1 VGISGKPSP
10 LRVVLMLVVFV
21 VAVGGVSLLAT
32 GAGRTTPVNHAAL
45 PVARVPPLLTC
56 EPDQLALAGPLNACA
71 SIDSAT
77 RSCDATAVGV
87 LAIFNLTSSAHHY
100 KLAINLTDFVGQR
113 VYALDEI
120 TSTVA
125 FRDDNGDE
133 WTSVAGSLTV
143 VDPEGRSGTINATLE
158 SSFSVLP
165 LRVVGRWSCG
175 GA

>member
-1 VGISGKPSP
+1 VSISAKPSP
-10 LRVVLMLVVFV
+10 LRVVLMLVVVV

-32 GAGRTTPVNHAAL
+32 GAGRTTPVNHAVL
-45 PVARVPPLLTC
+45 PVARTPAPLSC

-113 VYALDEI
+113 LYALDET

-125 FRDDNGDE
+125 FRDDNGYE
-133 WTSVAGSLTV
+133 WRSVAGSLTV
-143 VDPEGRSGTINATLE
+143 VSPEGRSGTINATLE
-158 SSFSVLP
+158 SSSSVIP

>member
-1 VGISGKPSP
+1 
-10 LRVVLMLVVFV
+10 MLVVVV

-32 GAGRTTPVNHAAL
+32 GAGRTTPVSHKVL
-45 PVARVPPLLTC
+45 PVASIPALLNC

-125 FRDDNGDE
+125 FRDDKGSE
-133 WTSVAGSLTV
+133 WTSVAGTLTV

-158 SSFSVLP
+158 SSFSVIP
-165 LRVVGRWSCG
+165 LRVVGRWSCA

>member
-1 VGISGKPSP
+1 
-10 LRVVLMLVVFV
+10 MLVVV
-21 VAVGGVSLLAT
+21 AVAVGGVSLLAT
-32 GAGRTTPVNHAAL
+32 GAGRTTPVHHTVR
-45 PVARVPPLLTC
+45 PVAGAPALLSC
-56 EPDQLALAGPLNACA
+56 EPDQLALAGALDACA

-87 LAIFNLTSSAHHY
+87 LAIFNLTSAAHHY
-100 KLAINLTDFVGQR
+100 QLAINLTDFVGQR
-113 VYALDEI
+113 VYRLDEI

-125 FRDDNGDE
+125 FRDATGNE

-158 SSFSVLP
+158 SSFSVTP

-175 GA
+175 

>member
-1 VGISGKPSP
+1 MSISGKPSP
-10 LRVVLMLVVFV
+10 LSLVVMLVVVV

-45 PVARVPPLLTC
+45 PAVRIPAPLNC
-56 EPDQLALAGPLNACA
+56 EPDQLALAGPLNGCA

-77 RSCDATAVGV
+77 RSCGATAVGV
-87 LAIFNLTSSAHHY
+87 LDIFNLTSSAHHY
-100 KLAINLTDFVGQR
+100 KLAINLTDFLGQR

-125 FRDDNGDE
+125 FRDDNGYE

-143 VDPEGRSGTINATLE
+143 VSLEGRSGAINATLE
-158 SSFSVLP
+158 SSFSVIP

>member
-1 VGISGKPSP
+1 MGTSGRPPVS
-10 LRVVLMLVVFV
+10 RVVLWLVAFV
-21 VAVGGVSLLAT
+21 VGVGAVSLVAT
-32 GAGRTTPVNHAAL
+32 GAGRTTPVNHAVP
-45 PVARVPPLLTC
+45 PVAKTPAPLNC
-56 EPDQLALAGPLNACA
+56 APDQLALAGPLNACA

-113 VYALDEI
+113 VYALDDI

-125 FRDDNGDE
+125 FRDDNGYE
-133 WTSVAGSLTV
+133 WMSVAGSLTV

-158 SSFSVLP
+158 SSFSVIP

-175 GA
+175 AA